1 MKVLK
6 SLITLVVLLVA
17 ATQINA
23 QLIDVSCYI
32 MYGGGNFRGT
42 PNNVRIDISKA
53 KSEAGDKYEK
63 FTVIARPKAQ
73 DRPVVAISQKG
84 TWWKGIYAD
93 PRAYNRELI
102 CLACARDEFKYG
114 SASLDMI
121 QNSFYGL
128 IIAEAGFQG
137 KYTLVSEIDNY
148 KDLDPAF
155 DWTFVWNE

>member
-84 TWWKGIYAD
+84 TWWKGIFAD

-102 CLACARDEFKYG
+102 CLACASNEYKYG
-114 SASLDMI
+114 SASLDKI
-121 QNSFYGL
+121 QNSYYGL
-128 IIAEAGFQG
+128 IIAEAGVLG
-137 KYTLVSEIDNY
+137 VYTLVSEIDNY